1 MKPYRLTP
9 LDGQGFSSL
18 EEPPTEGA
26 PMLRRLASFAV
37 RHKRLMVF
45 GIWLPLTILIAVGST
60 SIGSN
65 FRTEMAMP
73 SSDARQAEEMLSSVQ
88 SGDAGVNG
96 QIVIKTEKT
105 VVDAT
110 VTKEFTAALDV
121 IAQIPNVSVKSPYES
136 PTQINQSKTIA
147 FAEISVPRTY
157 TMVDME
163 KVADK
168 VFAASQNVKDAGIT
182 IEYGGQIFE
191 TFEMPESEVLGLLAA
206 VIILVIAFGS
216 IIAMGLPI
224 GVALLGLAVAS
235 SIVAVVSNFMSMPN
249 EATSM
254 VAMIGLGVGIDYAL
268 FIVTRFREAMHD
280 GLSIEDAVVEAIDT
294 SGRAVM
300 FAGITVIVA
309 LLGLLSI
316 GLAFVTGFAVAMAI
330 GVAVMMIGSVSL
342 LPALLAM
349 VGTRIESTSWAAVAA
364 LGSLVISAMIAV
376 FTHSILFVQI
386 GGAIAAAFI
395 IMRFFVAGL
404 KKPLPH
410 RAQNNHQHTIWWRWS
425 RVVQHHPWRALTVS
439 VVGLGLL
446 AMPMFSLRLGFSDM
460 GNAPEDTSVR
470 KAYDLISEGFGPGF
484 NGPLYIA
491 VGGETAADPQAM
503 QQFAQVIAK
512 TDGVATAF
520 PAPMPSKEVGLVIA
534 YPKTSPQDEAT
545 SDLVHN
551 LRSDIIPATNVYAK
565 VGGFTASGID
575 FSDYLSK
582 RLPWLIGSV
591 LIVSFFLLMA
601 VFRSIL
607 VPLKAVLM
615 NLLSVGAAYGV
626 IVAVFQWGWMADVF
640 GVGKPG
646 PVEAWAPMFLFAIVF
661 GLSMDY
667 EVFLLS
673 RMKEEYNRTGDNF
686 TAVADGVAATAR
698 VITAAALIMVCVFAA
713 FVLAPDRQ
721 LKLFGMGMAVA
732 VFLDATVVRML
743 LVPATMELLGDRNW
757 WIPKWLDRVLPKIDV
772 EGSHHTASHP
782 IP

>member
-1 MKPYRLTP
+1 
-9 LDGQGFSSL
+9 
-18 EEPPTEGA
+18 
-26 PMLRRLASFAV
+26 MLRRLATFAV
-37 RHKRLMVF
+37 HHKRLMVL
-45 GIWLPLTILIAVGST
+45 GIWLPLTILIVVGST
-60 SIGSN
+60 TIGSN

-73 SSDARQAEEMLSSVQ
+73 SSEARQAEEMLSSVQ

-96 QIVIKTEKT
+96 QIVIKSDKT
-105 VVDAT
+105 VVDASIK
-110 VTKEFTAALDV
+110 KEFTDALDV

-136 PTQINQSKTIA
+136 PSQINQSKTIA

-163 KVADK
+163 KVTDK

-364 LGSLVISAMIAV
+364 LGSLVISAMVAV

-512 TDGVATAF
+512 TDGVAAAF

>member
-1 MKPYRLTP
+1 
-9 LDGQGFSSL
+9 
-18 EEPPTEGA
+18 
-26 PMLRRLASFAV
+26 MLRCLARFAV

-45 GIWLPLTILIAVGST
+45 GIWLPLTIIIAVGST
-60 SIGSN
+60 TFGSS

-73 SSDARQAEEMLSSVQ
+73 TSDARQAEEMLSSVQ

-96 QIVIKTEKT
+96 QIVIKTDKT
-105 VVDAT
+105 VVDT
-110 VTKEFTAALDV
+110 SVKKEFTAALSL
-121 IAQIPNVSVKSPYES
+121 ISQIPNVTVKSPYES
-136 PTQINQSKTIA
+136 PLQINQNQTIA
-147 FAEISVPRTY
+147 FAEISMPRTSS
-157 TMVDME
+157 MVEME
-163 KVADK
+163 EVADK
-168 VFAASQNVKDAGIT
+168 VMTASRNVEAAGIT
-182 IEYGGQIFE
+182 IEYGGEIFR

-206 VIILVIAFGS
+206 VVILVIAFGS

-235 SIVAVVSNFMSMPN
+235 SIVAIISNFMSMPN

-268 FIVTRFREAMHD
+268 FIVTRFREATHD
-280 GLSIEDAVVEAIDT
+280 GLSIEDAIVEAIDT

-349 VGTRIESTSWAAVAA
+349 VGTRIESTSWAAVFA
-364 LGSLVISAMIAV
+364 LGSLVISAMVSV
-376 FTHSILFVQI
+376 FTHSFLFLQI
-386 GGAIAAAFI
+386 GAAIAVVLI
-395 IMRFFVAGL
+395 VLRFFVADL

-410 RAQNNHQHTIWWRWS
+410 RAQNNHQHTVWWRWS

-446 AMPMFSLRLGFSDM
+446 AVPMFSLRLGFSDL
-460 GNAPEDTSVR
+460 GNAPKETNVR
-470 KAYDLISEGFGPGF
+470 QAYDLISEGFGPGF

-503 QQFAQVIAK
+503 QQFAQVIEK
-512 TDGVATAF
+512 TDGVAAAF
-520 PAPMPSKEVGLVIA
+520 PAPMPSKEVGLVVA
-534 YPKTSPQDEAT
+534 YPTTSPQDEAT
-545 SDLVHN
+545 SDLVHY
-551 LRSDIIPATNVYAK
+551 LRSDVIPATNVYAK

-772 EGSHHTASHP
+772 EGSHHTSSHP

>member
-1 MKPYRLTP
+1 
-9 LDGQGFSSL
+9 
-18 EEPPTEGA
+18 
-26 PMLRRLASFAV
+26 MLRRLATFAV
-37 RHKRLMVF
+37 RHKRIMVF
-45 GIWLPLTILIAVGST
+45 GIWLPLALLIGAASGA
-60 SIGSN
+60 IGSD

-73 SSDARQAEEMLSSVQ
+73 KSEARQAEEMLSSVKA
-88 SGDAGVNG
+88 GDAGMNG
-96 QIVIKTEKT
+96 QIVIKTDKT
-105 VVDAT
+105 VLDPT
-110 VTKEFTAALDV
+110 VKKEFSDALSRV
-121 IAQIPNVSVKSPYES
+121 ATIKNVTVASPYMMPS
-136 PTQINQSKTIA
+136 QINQSKTIA
-147 FAEISVPRTY
+147 FAQISMPRNT
-157 TMVDME
+157 TIAQMDV
-163 KVADK
+163 VAKQVIAD
-168 VFAASQNVKDAGIT
+168 SQNVSKAGIT
-182 IEYGGQIFE
+182 IEYGGQIFR
-191 TFEMPESEVLGLLAA
+191 TMTMPESEALGLLAA
-206 VIILVIAFGS
+206 VIILVLAFGS

-224 GVALLGLAVAS
+224 GIALLGLVLAS
-235 SIVAVVSNFMSMPN
+235 SIVAIVSNLMSMPS

-280 GLSIEDAVVEAIDT
+280 NLNLEDSIIEAIDT
-294 SGRAVM
+294 SGRAVL
-300 FAGITVIVA
+300 FAGITVMIA

-316 GLAFVTGFAVAMAI
+316 GLAFVSGFAVAMAI
-330 GVAVMMIGSVSL
+330 GVAVMMVAAVTL

-349 VGTRIESTSWAAVAA
+349 VGPRIESTSWAAVSA
-364 LGSLVISAMIAV
+364 LGSIVIGAMLGI
-376 FTHSILFVQI
+376 FTHKSVFALAGTALAVLLIIL
-386 GGAIAAAFI
+386 
-395 IMRFFVAGL
+395 RFFVAGL

-425 RVVQHHPWRALTVS
+425 RIVQHHPWRSLTVA

-446 AMPMFSLRLGFSDM
+446 AVPMLSLRLGFSDL
-460 GNAPEDTSVR
+460 GNSPEDTHVR

-491 VGGETAADPQAM
+491 VGGDTAADPQAM
-503 QQFAQVIAK
+503 QAFAQVIGK
-512 TDGVATAF
+512 TEGIAAAF
-520 PAPMPSKEVGLVIA
+520 PAPLPSKTVGLVIA
-534 YPKTSPQDEAT
+534 YPTTSPQDVKT
-545 SDLVHN
+545 SELVHH
-551 LRSDIIPATNVYAK
+551 LRSDVVPASKVYAK

-732 VFLDATVVRML
+732 VFVDATVVRML

-772 EGSHHTASHP
+772 EGSHHTPTHP

>member
-1 MKPYRLTP
+1 MGMR
-9 LDGQGFSSL
+9 SL
-18 EEPPTEGA
+18 AFRCPQLKEPPL
-26 PMLRRLASFAV
+26 LRRLAIFAV

-45 GIWLPLTILIAVGST
+45 GIWLPLTILIAVGSST
-60 SIGSN
+60 VGSN

-73 SSDARQAEEMLSSVQ
+73 NSDARQAEEMLASVR
-88 SGDAGVNG
+88 SGDAGING
-96 QIVIKTEKT
+96 QIVIKTDKT
-105 VVDAT
+105 VMDAA
-110 VTKEFTAALDV
+110 VQKEFTTALDL
-121 IAQIPNVSVKSPYES
+121 IAKIPEVTVKSPYKS
-136 PTQINQSKTIA
+136 PTQINQTKTIA
-147 FAEISVPRTY
+147 YAEISVPRTY
-157 TMVDME
+157 SVVEMQE
-163 KVADK
+163 VADK
-168 VFAASQNVKDAGIT
+168 VIAASQSFVNTGIT
-182 IEYGGQIFE
+182 IEFGGRIFE

-224 GVALLGLAVAS
+224 GVALLGLAIAS
-235 SIVAVVSNFMSMPN
+235 SIVAIVSNFMSMPN

-349 VGTRIESTSWAAVAA
+349 VGTRIESTSWAAVSA
-364 LGSLVISAMIAV
+364 LGALVISAMIAV

-386 GGAIAAAFI
+386 GGAIAAALI
-395 IMRFFVAGL
+395 ILRFFVAGL

-410 RAQNNHQHTIWWRWS
+410 RAQNNHQHTVWWRWS
-425 RVVQHHPWRALTVS
+425 RVVQNHPWRALTVS

-446 AMPMFSLRLGFSDM
+446 AAPMFSLRLGFSDL
-460 GNAPEDTSVR
+460 GNAPEDKTVR

-491 VGGETAADPQAM
+491 VGGETAADPKAM

-512 TDGVATAF
+512 TDGVAAAF

-551 LRSDIIPATNVYAK
+551 LRSDVIPATGVYAK
-565 VGGFTASGID
+565 VGGFTASGIA

-673 RMKEEYNRTGDNF
+673 RMKEEYNRTGDNV

-743 LVPATMELLGDRNW
+743 LVPATMALLGDRNW
-757 WIPKWLDRVLPKIDV
+757 WIPKWLDRVLPKINV
-772 EGSHHTASHP
+772 EGSPHTASRP

>member
-1 MKPYRLTP
+1 MGMR
-9 LDGQGFSSL
+9 SL
-18 EEPPTEGA
+18 AFKSPQLKEP

-45 GIWLPLTILIAVGST
+45 GIWLPLTVLIAVGSST
-60 SIGSN
+60 VGSN

-73 SSDARQAEEMLSSVQ
+73 TSEARQAEEMLASIQ
-88 SGDAGVNG
+88 SGDAGING
-96 QIVIKTEKT
+96 QIVIKTDKT
-105 VVDAT
+105 VMDESVK
-110 VTKEFTAALDV
+110 KEFTTALNL
-121 IAQIPNVSVKSPYES
+121 IAKIPEVTVKSPYES
-136 PTQINQSKTIA
+136 PAQINQKKTIA

-157 TMVDME
+157 TMVEMQE
-163 KVADK
+163 VADK
-168 VFAASQNVKDAGIT
+168 VIATSQNIVKTGIT
-182 IEYGGQIFE
+182 IEFGGRIFE

-224 GVALLGLAVAS
+224 GVALLGLAIAS
-235 SIVAVVSNFMSMPN
+235 SIVAIVSNFMSMPN

-280 GLSIEDAVVEAIDT
+280 GLTIEDAVVEAIDT

-316 GLAFVTGFAVAMAI
+316 GLSFVTGFAVAMAI

-349 VGTRIESTSWAAVAA
+349 VGTRIESTSWAAVSA
-364 LGSLVISAMIAV
+364 LGALVISAMISV
-376 FTHSILFVQI
+376 FTHSIVFIQI
-386 GGAIAAAFI
+386 GGAIAAALI
-395 IMRFFVAGL
+395 ILRFFIAGL

-446 AMPMFSLRLGFSDM
+446 AVPMFSLRLGFSDL
-460 GNAPEDTSVR
+460 GNAPEDKTVR

-503 QQFAQVIAK
+503 QQFVQVIAK

-520 PAPMPSKEVGLVIA
+520 PAPIPSKEVGLVIA

-545 SDLVHN
+545 SDLVHY
-551 LRSDIIPATNVYAK
+551 LRSDVIPSTDVYAK

>member
-1 MKPYRLTP
+1 
-9 LDGQGFSSL
+9 
-18 EEPPTEGA
+18 
-26 PMLRRLASFAV
+26 
-37 RHKRLMVF
+37 
-45 GIWLPLTILIAVGST
+45 
-60 SIGSN
+60 
-65 FRTEMAMP
+65 
-73 SSDARQAEEMLSSVQ
+73 
-88 SGDAGVNG
+88 
-96 QIVIKTEKT
+96 
-105 VVDAT
+105 
-110 VTKEFTAALDV
+110 
-121 IAQIPNVSVKSPYES
+121 
-136 PTQINQSKTIA
+136 
-147 FAEISVPRTY
+147 
-157 TMVDME
+157 
-163 KVADK
+163 
-168 VFAASQNVKDAGIT
+168 
-182 IEYGGQIFE
+182 
-191 TFEMPESEVLGLLAA
+191 
-206 VIILVIAFGS
+206 
-216 IIAMGLPI
+216 
-224 GVALLGLAVAS
+224 
-235 SIVAVVSNFMSMPN
+235 
-249 EATSM
+249 
-254 VAMIGLGVGIDYAL
+254 
-268 FIVTRFREAMHD
+268 
-280 GLSIEDAVVEAIDT
+280 
-294 SGRAVM
+294 
-300 FAGITVIVA
+300 
-309 LLGLLSI
+309 
-316 GLAFVTGFAVAMAI
+316 
-330 GVAVMMIGSVSL
+330 
-342 LPALLAM
+342 
-349 VGTRIESTSWAAVAA
+349 
-364 LGSLVISAMIAV
+364 
-376 FTHSILFVQI
+376 
-386 GGAIAAAFI
+386 
-395 IMRFFVAGL
+395 MRFFVAGL

-491 VGGETAADPQAM
+491 VGGETATDPQAM

-512 TDGVATAF
+512 TDGVETAF

-545 SDLVHN
+545 SDLVHY
-551 LRSDIIPATNVYAK
+551 LRSDVIPATNVYAK

-626 IVAVFQWGWMADVF
+626 IVAVFQWGWMADIF

-757 WIPKWLDRVLPKIDV
+757 WIPKWLDQVLPKIDV
-772 EGSHHTASHP
+772 EGSHHTSSHP

>member
-1 MKPYRLTP
+1 MGMR
-9 LDGQGFSSL
+9 SL
-18 EEPPTEGA
+18 AFRCPQLKEPPL
-26 PMLRRLASFAV
+26 LRRLAIFAV

-45 GIWLPLTILIAVGST
+45 GIWLPLTILIAVGSST
-60 SIGSN
+60 VGSN

-73 SSDARQAEEMLSSVQ
+73 NSDARQAEEMLASVQ
-88 SGDAGVNG
+88 SGDAGING
-96 QIVIKTEKT
+96 QIVIKTDKT
-105 VVDAT
+105 VMDAA
-110 VTKEFTAALDV
+110 VQKEFTTALDL
-121 IAQIPNVSVKSPYES
+121 IAKIPEVTVKSPYES
-136 PTQINQSKTIA
+136 PTQINQNKTIA
-147 FAEISVPRTY
+147 YAEISVPRTY
-157 TMVDME
+157 SVVEMQE
-163 KVADK
+163 VADK
-168 VFAASQNVKDAGIT
+168 VIAASQSFVNTGIT
-182 IEYGGQIFE
+182 IEFGGRIFE

-224 GVALLGLAVAS
+224 GVALLGLAIAS
-235 SIVAVVSNFMSMPN
+235 SIVAIVSNFMSMPN

-364 LGSLVISAMIAV
+364 LGSLVVSAMIAV

-386 GGAIAAAFI
+386 GGAIAAALI
-395 IMRFFVAGL
+395 ILRFFVAGL

-410 RAQNNHQHTIWWRWS
+410 RAQNNHQHTVWWRWS
-425 RVVQHHPWRALTVS
+425 RVVQNHPWRALTVS

-446 AMPMFSLRLGFSDM
+446 AAPMFSLRLGFSDL
-460 GNAPEDTSVR
+460 GNAPEDKTVR

-491 VGGETAADPQAM
+491 VGGETAADPKAM

-512 TDGVATAF
+512 TDGVAAAF

-551 LRSDIIPATNVYAK
+551 LRSDVIPATGVYAK
-565 VGGFTASGID
+565 VGGFTASGIA

-673 RMKEEYNRTGDNF
+673 RMKEEYNRTGDNV

-743 LVPATMELLGDRNW
+743 LVPATMALLGDRNW
-757 WIPKWLDRVLPKIDV
+757 WIPKWLDRVLPKINV
-772 EGSHHTASHP
+772 EGSPHTASRP

>member
-1 MKPYRLTP
+1 
-9 LDGQGFSSL
+9 
-18 EEPPTEGA
+18 
-26 PMLRRLASFAV
+26 MLRRLASFAV

-45 GIWLPLTILIAVGST
+45 GIWLPLTVLIAVGSST
-60 SIGSN
+60 VGSN

-73 SSDARQAEEMLSSVQ
+73 TSEARQAEEMLASIQ
-88 SGDAGVNG
+88 SGDAGING
-96 QIVIKTEKT
+96 QIVIKTDKT
-105 VVDAT
+105 VMDESVK
-110 VTKEFTAALDV
+110 KEFTTALNL
-121 IAQIPNVSVKSPYES
+121 IAKIPEVTVKSPYES
-136 PTQINQSKTIA
+136 PAQINQKKTIA

-157 TMVDME
+157 TMVEMQE
-163 KVADK
+163 VADK
-168 VFAASQNVKDAGIT
+168 VIATSQNIVKTGIT
-182 IEYGGQIFE
+182 IEFGGRIFE

-224 GVALLGLAVAS
+224 GVALLGLAIAS
-235 SIVAVVSNFMSMPN
+235 SIVAIVSNFMSMPN

-280 GLSIEDAVVEAIDT
+280 GLTIEDAVVEAIDT

-316 GLAFVTGFAVAMAI
+316 GLSFVTGFAVAMAI

-349 VGTRIESTSWAAVAA
+349 VGTRIESTSWAAVSA
-364 LGSLVISAMIAV
+364 LGALVISAMISV
-376 FTHSILFVQI
+376 FTHSIVFIQI
-386 GGAIAAAFI
+386 GGAIAAALI
-395 IMRFFVAGL
+395 ILRFFIAGL

-446 AMPMFSLRLGFSDM
+446 AVPMFSLRLGFSDL
-460 GNAPEDTSVR
+460 GNAPEDKTVR

-503 QQFAQVIAK
+503 QQFVQVIAK

-520 PAPMPSKEVGLVIA
+520 PAPIPSKEVGLVIA

-545 SDLVHN
+545 SDLVHY
-551 LRSDIIPATNVYAK
+551 LRSDVIPSTDVYAK

>member
-1 MKPYRLTP
+1 
-9 LDGQGFSSL
+9 
-18 EEPPTEGA
+18 
-26 PMLRRLASFAV
+26 MLRRLASFAV

-96 QIVIKTEKT
+96 QIVIKTDKT
-105 VVDAT
+105 VVDASIK
-110 VTKEFTAALDV
+110 KEFTAALDV

-136 PTQINQSKTIA
+136 PSQINQSKTIA

-364 LGSLVISAMIAV
+364 LGSLVISAMVAV

-425 RVVQHHPWRALTVS
+425 RVVQHHPWRALSVS

-512 TDGVATAF
+512 TDGVAAAF

>member
-1 MKPYRLTP
+1 
-9 LDGQGFSSL
+9 
-18 EEPPTEGA
+18 
-26 PMLRRLASFAV
+26 MLRRLASFAV

-45 GIWLPLTILIAVGST
+45 GIWLPLTVLIAVGSST
-60 SIGSN
+60 VGSN

-73 SSDARQAEEMLSSVQ
+73 TSEARQAEEMLASIQ
-88 SGDAGVNG
+88 SGDAGING
-96 QIVIKTEKT
+96 QIVIKTDKT
-105 VVDAT
+105 VMDESVK
-110 VTKEFTAALDV
+110 KEFTTALNL
-121 IAQIPNVSVKSPYES
+121 IAKIPEVTVKSPYES
-136 PTQINQSKTIA
+136 PAQINQKKTIA

-157 TMVDME
+157 TMVEMQE
-163 KVADK
+163 VADK
-168 VFAASQNVKDAGIT
+168 VIAASQNVVKTGIT
-182 IEYGGQIFE
+182 IEFGGRIFE

-224 GVALLGLAVAS
+224 GVALLGLAIAS
-235 SIVAVVSNFMSMPN
+235 SIVAIVSNFMSMPN

-316 GLAFVTGFAVAMAI
+316 GLSFVTGFAVAMAI

-349 VGTRIESTSWAAVAA
+349 VGTRIESTSWAAVSA
-364 LGSLVISAMIAV
+364 LGALVISAMISV
-376 FTHSILFVQI
+376 FTHSIVFIQI
-386 GGAIAAAFI
+386 GGAIAAALI
-395 IMRFFVAGL
+395 ILRFFIAGL

-439 VVGLGLL
+439 VVSLGLL
-446 AMPMFSLRLGFSDM
+446 AVPMFSLRLGFSDL
-460 GNAPEDTSVR
+460 GNAPEDKTVR

-520 PAPMPSKEVGLVIA
+520 PAPIPSKEVGLVIA

-545 SDLVHN
+545 SDLVHY
-551 LRSDIIPATNVYAK
+551 LRSDVIPSTDVYAK

>member
-1 MKPYRLTP
+1 
-9 LDGQGFSSL
+9 
-18 EEPPTEGA
+18 
-26 PMLRRLASFAV
+26 MLRRLASFAV

-45 GIWLPLTILIAVGST
+45 GIWLPLTILIALGST

-73 SSDARQAEEMLSSVQ
+73 SSEARQAEEMLSSVQ

-96 QIVIKTEKT
+96 QIVIKTDKT
-105 VVDAT
+105 VVDAS
-110 VTKEFTAALDV
+110 VKKEFTAALDV
-121 IAQIPNVSVKSPYES
+121 VAQIPNVSVKSPYES

-386 GGAIAAAFI
+386 GGAIAAVFI
-395 IMRFFVAGL
+395 ILRFFVAGL